1 MAKLGYDNLPTLAV
15 WQIDSYVSLSAD
27 QRLAATQK
35 IESVQAWHRKT
46 QIPDYVELLRSIQG
60 QVAAGPVTEQQVRQ
74 WRLDV
79 TARWR
84 PLAEQA
90 APGVVEVAQTL
101 QPEQLARMRGELER
115 GNDKLRREWLPAGP
129 DKRIEA
135 RAKRYIERAEFFLGD
150 VTDEQK
156 RLARQM
162 AVDAPDGEEAWMG
175 RRVARQQEF
184 VRLLEKVRLQPP
196 GSPEATR
203 AMREHLVRYWTTDES
218 SARAAQAPVTF
229 LRAAHAHAQAAPAL
243 TLEQSMAHG
252 DAVTAAMLSRATPA
266 QRKVLQGKLQDWIDT
281 LQLIAR

>member
-15 WQIDSYVSLSAD
+15 WQIGSYVSLSAD

-35 IESVQAWHRKT
+35 IEAVQAWHRKT
-46 QIPDYVELLRSIQG
+46 QIPDYIELLRSIQG
-60 QVAAGPVTEQQVRQ
+60 QVAAGPVTDQQVRQ

-84 PLAEQA
+84 PVAEQA

-101 QPEQLARMRGELER
+101 QPEQLARMRGELDR
-115 GNDKLRREWLPAGP
+115 GNDKLRREWLPAGR

-135 RAKRYIERAEFFLGD
+135 RARRYIERAEFFLGD

-162 AVDAPDGEEAWMG
+162 AADAPDGEEAWMA
-175 RRVARQQEF
+175 RRVARQQDF
-184 VRLLEKVRLQPP
+184 VGLLDKVRVQPP
-196 GSPEATR
+196 GSPDATR

-229 LRAAHAHAQAAPAL
+229 LRAANAAAVPTL

-252 DAVTAAMLSRATPA
+252 DAVTAAMLARATPA
-266 QRKVLQGKLQDWIDT
+266 QRKVLQGKLQDWIDA